1 MNENA
6 LFIAEEE
13 QLWDDVPPAEDEI
26 RTEKYLIFITADLK
40 FGVNAEY
47 VVEIITNHTIT
58 PLPMVPGF
66 IRGIINLRGQIL
78 PVVDM
83 RLRLG
88 MEMQEE
94 CLVIVLSIEGTYIG
108 ILVDSVDQMV
118 DIPID
123 SILPPPIQNAQ
134 KMASGM
140 CSLPDGSGT
149 MMVLDCGQLLLHE

>member
-6 LFIAEEE
+6 LFIAE
-13 QLWDDVPPAEDEI
+13 DDQNLEIQPIEDEI
-26 RTEKYLIFITADLK
+26 STEKYLIFITSDLK

-47 VVEIITNHTIT
+47 VVEIITNHSIT
-58 PLPMVPGF
+58 QLPMVPSF

-78 PVVDM
+78 PVVDI

-88 MEMQEE
+88 MEVQEE
-94 CLVIVLSIEGTYIG
+94 CLVIVLSIDGTYIG

-118 DIPID
+118 DIPTE
-123 SILPPPIQNAQ
+123 SILPPPIHNEQ

-149 MMVLDCGQLLLHE
+149 MMVLDCNQLLLHE

>member
-6 LFIAEEE
+6 LFIAE
-13 QLWDDVPPAEDEI
+13 DDQNLEIQPIEDEI
-26 RTEKYLIFITADLK
+26 STEKYLIFITSDLK

-47 VVEIITNHTIT
+47 VVEII
-58 PLPMVPGF
+58 
-66 IRGIINLRGQIL
+66 INLRGQIL
-78 PVVDM
+78 PVVDI

-88 MEMQEE
+88 MEVQEE
-94 CLVIVLSIEGTYIG
+94 CLVIVLSIDGTYIG

-118 DIPID
+118 DIPTE
-123 SILPPPIQNAQ
+123 SILPPPIHNEQ

-149 MMVLDCGQLLLHE
+149 MMVLDCNQLLLHE